1 VYLFFTRKLSL
12 TSKGEVEDGRHI
24 DTNIGKEQVHNTKKS
39 LSIFGA
45 ESNSRIDPMTPR
57 NTKVLSTY
65 VTQPCDSHEPNTQM
79 VGYTTIDVEVI
90 VPDNQPPPSL
100 Q

>member
-1 VYLFFTRKLSL
+1 
-12 TSKGEVEDGRHI
+12 
-24 DTNIGKEQVHNTKKS
+24 
-39 LSIFGA
+39 
-45 ESNSRIDPMTPR
+45 MTPR